1 MNKETITKLESYSK
15 ELKQELNT
23 IWDSM
28 DSRIWAAEMEKAHL
42 AAKEQT
48 LKEQL
53 SELKKEKENLEKD
66 WKERL

>member
-1 MNKETITKLESYSK
+1 
-15 ELKQELNT
+15 
-23 IWDSM
+23 
-28 DSRIWAAEMEKAHL
+28 MEKAHL

-66 WKERL
+66 WKEWL

>member
-1 MNKETITKLESYSK
+1 MYKETITKLESYSK

-28 DSRIWAAEMEKAHL
+28 DSRIRAAEMEKAHL

-48 LKEQL
+48 LKE
-53 SELKKEKENLEKD
+53 
-66 WKERL
+66 